1 MKYGHVD
8 GVDKPI
14 SRVVFGTA
22 MPKMFAAFRSV
33 YGDAPD
39 FQDRLDA
46 AFELLDAAYAEGINC
61 VDCADHYGE
70 EPVGEWLESR
80 GLHGKVVILTKGAH
94 HNKWRKRVTDYDIL
108 YDCHNSLAKLKTD
121 QIDLYL
127 LHRDDPSVPV
137 GPIVDVL
144 NRLYDEGKIRVFGTS
159 NWSVE
164 RFTEANEYAAK
175 HGLKPFSVVS
185 PNFCLADQ
193 IADPWGGGCYT
204 ISGPSDGADRKFYAE
219 HNIPIFAYSALGR
232 GFFSGRF
239 SSDDIEKAKQI
250 LEPAAVKGYL
260 CPENMERLHRCEI
273 LAAEKHISIAQVA
286 MAYIFN
292 QPDLNVFGLTSPSS
306 RSRLEESTSAVD
318 IILTG
323 RECAWLNLEG
333 DR

>member
-1 MKYGHVD
+1 MNYGTVK

-14 SRVVFGTA
+14 SRIVFGTA

-33 YGDAPD
+33 YGESPD
-39 FQDRLDA
+39 FGDRLNT
-46 AFELLDAAYAEGINC
+46 AFEILDAAYAEGINC

-80 GLHGKVVILTKGAH
+80 GLHDKVVILTKGAH
-94 HNKWRKRVTDYDIL
+94 HNRWRKRVTDYDIL

-121 QIDLYL
+121 HIDLYL
-127 LHRDDPSVPV
+127 LHRDDPTVPV
-137 GPIVDVL
+137 GPIIDVL
-144 NRLYDEGKIRVFGTS
+144 NRLHDEGKIGVFGTS

-175 HGLKPFSVVS
+175 HGLVPFTVVS

-193 IADPWGGGCYT
+193 IDDPWGGGCYT
-204 ISGPSDGADRKFYAE
+204 ISGRSDGADRKFYSE
-219 HNIPIFAYSALGR
+219 NDIPVFAYSALGR

-239 SSDDIEKAKQI
+239 AHDEPDKAKQI
-250 LEPAAVKGYL
+250 LEPAAVKGYY
-260 CPENMERLHRCEI
+260 CAENMERLNRCEQ
-273 LAAEKHISIAQVA
+273 LAKEKGLSVAQIA

-292 QPDLNVFGLTSPSS
+292 QNDLNVFGLTSPSTP
-306 RSRLEESTSAVD
+306 SRLHKSVVASETK
-318 IILTG
+318 LTE
-323 RECAWLNLEG
+323 REAKWLNLEG